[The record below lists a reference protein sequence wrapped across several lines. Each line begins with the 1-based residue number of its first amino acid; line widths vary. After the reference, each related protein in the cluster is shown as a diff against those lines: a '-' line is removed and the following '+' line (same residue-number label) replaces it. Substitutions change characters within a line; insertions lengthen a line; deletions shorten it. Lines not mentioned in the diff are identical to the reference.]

1 MAKGNPNDSSMNVG
15 FVAKVL
21 DPLTQTYK
29 PIYTA
34 PDATNSV
41 RGEVYLSDV
50 FDSDGNFIDS
60 SNAAT
65 GVTAV
70 APIALK
76 KLTEKINAGQI
87 TDEDKVSKTQTGTQ
101 SITSHLNP
109 KTNNAQDLGT
119 SSLKWRNI
127 YATTFNGNLNGKATT
142 AGTADIAKVG
152 KGPNLIDFS
161 ADLCSY
167 TNSAK
172 TGAITLTLPTAWT
185 EALMFKATISIFNY
199 VTHTSCDYIVA
210 GYTYSSSKTWY
221 NCTAA
226 YVGSDMNPNPGLT
239 VRFGDNSG
247 SPCISIGETNTTW
260 SYPNISIR
268 DIVYNHTAAGD
279 KLVSGWTF
287 TFRTTEL
294 TRTDATINTN
304 LLASTTK
311 PGIIQKLSGST
322 TQYLRGDGTWQ
333 VPPNTNTDTN
343 VTQNHSTT
351 NVEYPVLLKNGTGIN
366 NVTSTS
372 NFDADVT
379 INPSNGIITALGF
392 KGPLTGNVTGTLT
405 GNVTGNVSGSSG
417 SCTGNAVTATTLK
430 TSHNFSLTGEVTA
443 TAVSFNGS
451 ADVQLQT
458 TIANNTITSDKI
470 VDGTITSNDLANGAI
485 TSGKLAKDA
494 VIKDKINNAAVT
506 SEKLAAD
513 SVVKEKIKDAAVTTG
528 KIDDGAVT
536 SDKLAD
542 GAVTNGKLA
551 ANSVIEGK
559 IKDAAVT
566 TGKINDNA
574 VTLAKLG
581 SDVGTVYVGTT
592 QPTDNNVI
600 WWIDTT
606 DDK

>member
-1 MAKGNPNDSSMNVG
+1 MAKGNPNDASMDVG

-60 SNAAT
+60 STAAT

-70 APIALK
+70 TPIALK

-127 YATTFNGNLNGKATT
+127 YATTFNGDLNGKATT

-167 TNSAK
+167 TNAAK

-185 EALMFKATISIFNY
+185 ETLMFKATVSIFNY
-199 VTHTSCDYIVA
+199 VSHTSCDYIIA
-210 GYTYSSSKTWY
+210 GYVFPSSKTWY

-268 DIVYNHTAAGD
+268 DIVYNHAAAGD

-294 TRTDATINTN
+294 TRTDATINTS

-322 TQYLRGDGTWQ
+322 TQYLRGDGNWGT
-333 VPPNTNTDTN
+333 PSNTDVN
-343 VTQNHSTT
+343 VTQNHSTA
-351 NVEYPVLLKNGTGIN
+351 NAEYPILLKNGTGTN

-372 NFDADVT
+372 NFDGDVT
-379 INPSNGIITALGF
+379 INPSTGTITALAF
-392 KGPLTGNVTGTLT
+392 KGNITGNIT
-405 GNVTGNVSGSSG
+405 GNVTGNVTGSSG
-417 SCTGNAVTATTLK
+417 SCTGNAATATTLQ
-430 TSHNFSLTGEVTA
+430 TSRNFSLKGDVTA

-451 ADVQLQT
+451 AAVELQT

-470 VDGTITSNDLANGAI
+470 VNGTIISDDLANAAV
-485 TSGKLAKDA
+485 TSGKLANDS
-494 VIKDKINNAAVT
+494 VITAKINNAAVT
-506 SEKLAAD
+506 SDKLAAN
-513 SVVKEKIKDAAVTTG
+513 SVVTAKIN
-528 KIDDGAVT
+528 DGAVT
-536 SDKLAD
+536 EGKLASD
-542 GAVTNGKLA
+542 SVTTAKIKDLNVTEGKLA
-551 ANSVIEGK
+551 ANSVTTAK
-559 IKDAAVT
+559 IKDLNVT
-566 TGKINDNA
+566 TGKIANDA
-574 VTLAKLG
+574 VTLTKLG